1 MDRPD
6 NNTPEVGRPSARL
19 PSDGPLWPSTDWP
32 AGPVGPPTPPAGPNE
47 GHDVAKRRRGDRWT
61 AVLTLMGGVL
71 LGTGVTLGV
80 LGVLGALDE
89 PASTPP
95 PVPTTVGSPVPSI
108 VPGGAEPSTIEVA
121 AAAIPSIVAVE
132 VFGVSGFGGGSGVV
146 YDTEGH
152 ILTNHHVVDGSDQ
165 VFVVFSDGVRYPAEV
180 VGSDALTDIAV
191 LSTARLDATPIRLG
205 TQADLVIGERTVAV
219 GNPLGLRGGPSVTSG
234 ILSATGRTLQV
245 EADSILYGLLQTD
258 APITRG
264 SSGGALLDQ
273 EAKLIGITTAIG
285 VSDVGA
291 EGLGFAVPV
300 DLAMSVADDLIV
312 DGSVSHA
319 LLGINPTIVTDVVD
333 AAEIPLGVG
342 VAAFTD
348 PESAYAD
355 SGGMIDDVILSLEGT
370 QVTSPD
376 GLIALLRMRRAGDE
390 IFMRVLRE
398 SEEITLG
405 VTLGAW
411 QR

>member
-1 MDRPD
+1 MDPPD
-6 NNTPEVGRPSARL
+6 SRTPEVHGHDVDPNE
-19 PSDGPLWPSTDWP
+19 PQWPSTDWP
-32 AGPVGPPTPPAGPNE
+32 AGPIGPPAPIDAGEGGGRGELPP
-47 GHDVAKRRRGDRWT
+47 RRDRWT
-61 AVLTLMGGVL
+61 TVLTLMGGVL

-80 LGVLGALDE
+80 LGVLGVLDGG
-89 PASTPP
+89 PLGSSD
-95 PVPTTVGSPVPSI
+95 TTVVATTRPPI
-108 VPGGAEPSTIEVA
+108 VPEATTASVTDVA
-121 AAAIPSIVAVE
+121 AAAVPSIVAVE
-132 VFGVSGFGGGSGVV
+132 VLGAMGIGGGSGVV
-146 YDTEGH
+146 YDTGGH
-152 ILTNHHVVDGSDQ
+152 ILTNHHVVDGSEQ
-165 VFVVFSDGVRYPAEV
+165 LFVVFSDGARYPAEI

-191 LSTARLDATPIRLG
+191 LSTARVDATPIRLG

-245 EADSILYGLLQTD
+245 EANSILYGLLQTD

-300 DLAMSVADDLIV
+300 DLAMSVADDLIA

-319 LLGINPTIVTDVVD
+319 LLGIAPAIVTDVIGD
-333 AAEIPLGVG
+333 AEIPLGVG
-342 VAAFTD
+342 VEGFTD
-348 PESAYAD
+348 PDSAYAD
-355 SGGMIDDVILSLEGT
+355 SGGMVDDVILSLEGT
-370 QVTSPD
+370 PVTTPD

-390 IFMRVLRE
+390 VSVRVLRDSDE
-398 SEEITLG
+398 LTFG

-411 QR
+411 RE